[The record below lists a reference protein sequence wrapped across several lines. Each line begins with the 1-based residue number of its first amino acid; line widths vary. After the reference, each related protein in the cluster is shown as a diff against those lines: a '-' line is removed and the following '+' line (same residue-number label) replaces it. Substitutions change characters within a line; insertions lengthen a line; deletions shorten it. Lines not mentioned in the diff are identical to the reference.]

1 MQLPTLT
8 FDQEDKSSG
17 SAILRGAQMLIPE
30 HGERAI
36 SQMRQETCLPRDKSL
51 HTVTSCSS
59 LPRMKGF
66 PGYQTSSGQT
76 EKVLGATPD
85 PYFTRRIW
93 IL

>member
-36 SQMRQETCLPRDKSL
+36 SQMRQETCLP
-51 HTVTSCSS
+51 TSPYTRWLAVLVC
-59 LPRMKGF
+59 
-66 PGYQTSSGQT
+66 PG
-76 EKVLGATPD
+76 
-85 PYFTRRIW
+85 
-93 IL
+93 